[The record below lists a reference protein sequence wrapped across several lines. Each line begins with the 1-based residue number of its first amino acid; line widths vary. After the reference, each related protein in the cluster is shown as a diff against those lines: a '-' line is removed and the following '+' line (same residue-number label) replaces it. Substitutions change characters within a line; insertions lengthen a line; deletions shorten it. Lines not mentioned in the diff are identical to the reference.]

1 MFGDYVIGKLY
12 NRKTEIH
19 DRFGGSRQSG
29 ISPSA
34 NHPVVFIF
42 TGASGA
48 RHGYD
53 DDWDDNGNLRY
64 FGQGQVGDME
74 FIRGNSA
81 IRDHSVNG
89 KQLLVFQVEKDGVR
103 FRGAYVCSHYELVIA
118 PDTEGTPRQAI
129 VFTLVPED
137 SFASAEI
144 GKEISI
150 DIRTIDIT
158 SLRNAAYNSATPS
171 ANSTI
176 NNAVRTV
183 YERSANVREYVL
195 ARAKGKCEGCCQPAP
210 FLRKDNTPYL
220 EPHHIRRVSD
230 GGPDHP
236 RYVIALC
243 PNCHREAHFG
253 SRIKELQSYHL
264 KIVDNAESTDFE
276 APSDQL

>member
-12 NRKTEIH
+12 NRKIDIH

-34 NHPVVFIF
+34 DYPVVFIF

-53 DDWDDNGNLRY
+53 DNWDDIGNLRY

-81 IRDHSVNG
+81 IR
-89 KQLLVFQVEKDGVR
+89 
-103 FRGAYVCSHYELVIA
+103 
-118 PDTEGTPRQAI
+118 
-129 VFTLVPED
+129 
-137 SFASAEI
+137 
-144 GKEISI
+144 
-150 DIRTIDIT
+150 
-158 SLRNAAYNSATPS
+158 
-171 ANSTI
+171 
-176 NNAVRTV
+176 
-183 YERSANVREYVL
+183 
-195 ARAKGKCEGCCQPAP
+195 
-210 FLRKDNTPYL
+210 RKDNTPYL
-220 EPHHIRRVSD
+220 EPHHIRRVGD

-253 SRIKELQSYHL
+253 SRIKELQSHHL
-264 KIVDNAESTDFE
+264 KIVDKAEGADLE
-276 APSDQL
+276 MPSDQP